1 MHELDAC
8 LKEKR
13 GDKII
18 NPIIF
23 ICPKKKFHHVMIKKE
38 RIRTYLGQELKKS
51 DAPMLRNL

>member
-1 MHELDAC
+1 MRELKAC

-23 ICPKKKFHHVMIKKE
+23 ICPKKKTSNDKKGE
-38 RIRTYLGQELKKS
+38 NK
-51 DAPMLRNL
+51 NLPWSRAKEK

>member
-8 LKEKR
+8 LKEKM

-23 ICPKKKFHHVMIKKE
+23 ICPKEKSNEKE
-38 RIRTYLGQELKKS
+38 GENK
-51 DAPMLRNL
+51 NLP

>member
-23 ICPKKKFHHVMIKKE
+23 ICPKKKKHLMIKRE
-38 RIRTYLGQELKKS
+38 RIRTYLGQKLKKS